1 MNQIAIVAGATG
13 LVGSSLLNQLLD
25 DPYFTK
31 VISISRRDS
40 GIKHTKL
47 SEFIGPLDD
56 VTFLKNHIKGDIL
69 FCCLGTTIKKA
80 GSREAFKKVDL
91 EIPVL
96 IAKIASENQVPAICV
111 VSSIG
116 ANANGSNFYLQTK
129 GEMENEILNLGFE
142 KTTIVRP
149 SMLLGNRKEFRLG
162 EEIGK
167 LVMIPSNYLLF
178 GRFKK
183 YRAIKGE
190 TVSRAMINIKKK
202 NISGKIFESDQLEKY
217 GSNIL

>member
-1 MNQIAIVAGATG
+1 MSQIAIVTGATG
-13 LVGSSLLNQLLD
+13 LVGNSLLTQLLE

-47 SEFIGPLDD
+47 SQYIGPLDD
-56 VTFLKNHIKGDIL
+56 PEFLKTNIKGDIL
-69 FCCLGTTIKKA
+69 FCCVGTTIKKA
-80 GSREAFKKVDL
+80 GSKEAFKRVDL

-96 IAKIASENQVPAICV
+96 MGEIALENQVSAICV

-116 ANANGSNFYLQTK
+116 ANANGSNFYLRTK
-129 GEMENEILNLGFE
+129 GEMENAILNLGFK

-149 SMLLGNRKEFRLG
+149 SMLLGNRKEFRFG

-167 LVMIPSNYLLF
+167 LVMIPSNFLLF

-183 YRAIKGE
+183 YRAIKAE
-190 TVSRAMINIKKK
+190 TVARAMIIIQMK
-202 NISGKIFESDQLEKY
+202 NISGRIFESDQLEKY
-217 GSNIL
+217 GSNG

>member
-1 MNQIAIVAGATG
+1 MSQIAIVTGATG
-13 LVGSSLLNQLLD
+13 LVGNSLLTQLLE

-47 SEFIGPLDD
+47 SQYIGPLDD
-56 VTFLKNHIKGDIL
+56 PEFLKTNIKGDIL

-80 GSREAFKKVDL
+80 GSKEAFKRVDL

-96 IAKIASENQVPAICV
+96 MGEIALENQVSAICV

-116 ANANGSNFYLQTK
+116 ANANGSNFYLRTK
-129 GEMENEILNLGFE
+129 GEMENAILNLGFK

-149 SMLLGNRKEFRLG
+149 SMLLGNRKEFRFV

-167 LVMIPSNYLLF
+167 LVMIPSNFLLF

-183 YRAIKGE
+183 YRAIKAE
-190 TVSRAMINIKKK
+190 TVARAMIIIQMK
-202 NISGKIFESDQLEKY
+202 NISGRIFESDQLEKY
-217 GSNIL
+217 GSNG

>member
-1 MNQIAIVAGATG
+1 MNQIAIVTGATG
-13 LVGSSLLNQLLD
+13 LVGSSLLTQLLE

-47 SEFIGPLDD
+47 SQYIGPLDD
-56 VTFLKNHIKGDIL
+56 PEFLKTNIKGDIL

-80 GSREAFKKVDL
+80 GSKEAFKRVDL

-96 IAKIASENQVPAICV
+96 MGKIALENQVSAICV

-116 ANANGSNFYLQTK
+116 ANANGSNFYLRTK
-129 GEMENEILNLGFE
+129 GEMENAILNLGFK

-149 SMLLGNRKEFRLG
+149 SMLLGNRKEFRFG

-178 GRFKK
+178 GRYKK
-183 YRAIKGE
+183 YRAIKAE
-190 TVSRAMINIKKK
+190 TVARAMIIIQKK
-202 NISGKIFESDQLEKY
+202 NISGRIFESDQLEKY
-217 GSNIL
+217 GSNR

>member
-1 MNQIAIVAGATG
+1 MSQIAIVTGATG
-13 LVGSSLLNQLLD
+13 LVGNSLLTQLLE

-47 SEFIGPLDD
+47 SQYIGPLDD
-56 VTFLKNHIKGDIL
+56 PEFLKTNIKGDIL
-69 FCCLGTTIKKA
+69 FCCVGTTIKKA
-80 GSREAFKKVDL
+80 GSKEAFKRVDL

-96 IAKIASENQVPAICV
+96 MGEIALENQVSAICV

-116 ANANGSNFYLQTK
+116 ANANGSNFYLRTK
-129 GEMENEILNLGFE
+129 GEMENAILNLGFK

-149 SMLLGNRKEFRLG
+149 SMLLGNRKEFRFV

-167 LVMIPSNYLLF
+167 LVMIPSNFLLF

-183 YRAIKGE
+183 YRAIKAE
-190 TVSRAMINIKKK
+190 TVARAMIIIQMK
-202 NISGKIFESDQLEKY
+202 NISGRIFESDQLEKY
-217 GSNIL
+217 GSNG

>member
-1 MNQIAIVAGATG
+1 MSQIAIVTGATG
-13 LVGSSLLNQLLD
+13 LVGSSLLTQLLE

-31 VISISRRDS
+31 VISISRRDN

-47 SEFIGPLDD
+47 SQYIRPLDD
-56 VTFLKNHIKGDIL
+56 HEFLKTNIKGDIL

-80 GSREAFKKVDL
+80 GSKEAFKRVDL

-96 IAKIASENQVPAICV
+96 MGEIALENQVSAICV

-116 ANANGSNFYLQTK
+116 ANANGSNFYLRTK
-129 GEMENEILNLGFE
+129 GEMENAILNLGFK

-149 SMLLGNRKEFRLG
+149 SMLLGNRKEFRFG

-183 YRAIKGE
+183 YRAIKAE
-190 TVSRAMINIKKK
+190 TVARAMIIIQKK
-202 NISGKIFESDQLEKY
+202 NISGRIFESDQLEKY
-217 GSNIL
+217 GSNR